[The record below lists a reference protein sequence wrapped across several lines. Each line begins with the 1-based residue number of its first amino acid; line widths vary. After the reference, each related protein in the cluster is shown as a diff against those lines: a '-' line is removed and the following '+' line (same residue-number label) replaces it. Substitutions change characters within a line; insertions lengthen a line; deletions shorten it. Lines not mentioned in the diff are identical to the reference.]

1 MDPSAAARRELQ
13 ALEEKNRLLSSWLA
27 DRAQIVEAMVQLA
40 AGWPTAW
47 TSSPTEELHLTSLH
61 VSSQEVR
68 VSAQALSPQALTRL
82 GPFPGSFSGLDPS
95 ARTST
100 STTDSAVPPHRSLLG
115 APEVLEIHS
124 TSHTAPADAP
134 RTRFEVS
141 MRFPWRP
148 IPESARGVNPSGP
161 PPQASAAIAASHAP
175 RLEALQNEGAR
186 LEAAF
191 VPQEGMPALVADLQL
206 GAMQAGLAIQSLKP
220 GAVETKGPWA
230 RCPVALRASGDLS
243 SAIKFLAAAA
253 HRPGVLAITPV
264 SLVRKASPSEHS
276 TVPSQAPWTLEA
288 TVVRGWRVSTPS
300 SQEVSTPWRM
310 GRTDLAW
317 VFQALHLDFPD
328 AAKAPTLAPAVSFSS
343 SSSSSSSSPSSA
355 FDADLQDLQAAVA
368 NAQLAWV
375 GAIDTRDET
384 SALLRVK
391 GRVMAVRVGDR
402 VGDWPWRLTRA
413 SVSGVDMVWTG
424 AEGMRITQ
432 KAQWHLG
439 AEGLRSSSISR
450 GAP

>member
-1 MDPSAAARRELQ
+1 MDPSAAATSELQ

-100 STTDSAVPPHRSLLG
+100 STTDSAVLPHRSLLG

-148 IPESARGVNPSGP
+148 IPESARGVNPHVP

-206 GAMQAGLAIQSLKP
+206 GAMQAGLDIHSLKP

-253 HRPGVLAITPV
+253 HRPGVLAIIPV
-264 SLVRKASPSEHS
+264 SLVRKSSPSEHS
-276 TVPSQAPWTLEA
+276 TVPSRAPWTLEA
-288 TVVRGWRVSTPS
+288 TVIRGWRVSTPP

-328 AAKAPTLAPAVSFSS
+328 APKAPTLVPAV
-343 SSSSSSSSPSSA
+343 SSSSSPSSAA

-368 NAQLAWV
+368 KAQLAWV

-432 KAQWHLG
+432 KVPWHLG
-439 AEGLRSSSISR
+439 AEGLRLSSISR